1 MNKERRKRA
10 LLRNIEM
17 TRGALEHAKAL
28 IRDKDKAAMAFP
40 DKAEEFIAEM
50 KRKIADYQTELDQ
63 MEQ

>member
-1 MNKERRKRA
+1 
-10 LLRNIEM
+10 M